1 MRKLAHP
8 IASFVVAV
16 LVVIGI
22 GVGVSASTWNQQPQF
37 NNKVAHFD
45 SQYVRFDYPSDWS
58 AKTYQDIS
66 SFSDAIVFLSN
77 RVMHVPCVRHK
88 NAVESGVTCHAPL
101 SRLGYNGVYV
111 EWSVNGFPNWTL
123 ANQPGQPISV
133 SGRPARESV
142 ISGPDCMGIS
152 DAQQDIN
159 VVIAGVNNYYAMVAC
174 LSGPDLSR
182 EHSEVQAMLASA
194 KILQP

>member
-1 MRKLAHP
+1 MF
-8 IASFVVAV
+8 IVAV
-16 LVVIGI
+16 LAVIGI

-58 AKTYQDIS
+58 AKTYQVIS

-77 RVMHVPCVRHK
+77 RAMHVPCVRQ
-88 NAVESGVTCHAPL
+88 NTAVGYSVTCTPPL
-101 SRLGYNGVYV
+101 SRLGYDGVYV
-111 EWSVNGFPNWTL
+111 QWSVWGFPNWTL
-123 ANQPGQPISV
+123 AGQRGQPISV
-133 SGRPARESV
+133 SGRPARETVVS
-142 ISGPDCMGIS
+142 SHPDCMG

-159 VVIAGVNNYYAMVAC
+159 VVIAQTDEGAFYRMVAC

-182 EHSEVQAMLASA
+182 EHSEVQAMLAST
-194 KILQP
+194 KILQG